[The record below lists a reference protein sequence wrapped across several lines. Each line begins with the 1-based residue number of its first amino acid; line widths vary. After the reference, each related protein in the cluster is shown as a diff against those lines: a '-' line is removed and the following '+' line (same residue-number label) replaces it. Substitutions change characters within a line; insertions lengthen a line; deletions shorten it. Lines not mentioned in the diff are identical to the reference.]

1 MMSHADALFGMPFI
15 SHFAP
20 PSDAVALIDGDGGDT
35 LTYHELH
42 ELVGDATDALQA
54 VLAGAHAGGHVRAN
68 DPVFLLVRNDITSI
82 VALFALRAAGHAV
95 ILVDAALDASLVRA
109 LHAAYKP
116 AFFVSSDESLPNCA
130 ISLTISTA
138 QRKITLHLSALTDQ
152 HTLSDVHPD
161 MAYGLTTSGSTGSPK
176 LVRLTEQAIVANAR
190 SIAAALDISADDR
203 AITCLPLHYA
213 YGLSLLTSHLAAG
226 ASLVVTDR
234 GFMDGPFWTMV
245 KTHGVTSLAG
255 VPYMYEMLERLD
267 PARAVPANVR
277 VMTQAGGRLRDES
290 VARLHTFMASRGGR
304 FHVMYGQTE
313 ATARIAVMP
322 HEWLPARLGS
332 AGRAIPG
339 GAIEIHDL
347 DTAGDGDNANDG
359 HTARVLAAG
368 EEGEVCYR
376 GPNVM
381 LGYATTRDD
390 LTRGDELGG
399 LLRTG
404 DIGRLDAEGCLTI
417 TGRLKRIG
425 KLFGVRVDL
434 DAIERQLSAEAPAA
448 VLEGDNQL
456 VVFTTMA
463 ASDASSIEA
472 LVQRLATQLRVQQR
486 AIVVKSIDA
495 LPRTASGKMDYPA
508 LRRAL

>member
-1 MMSHADALFGMPFI
+1 MSHTMAPFI
-15 SHFAP
+15 SHFTP
-20 PSDAVALIDGDGGDT
+20 PSDAVALIDGDTGDT

-42 ELVGDATDALQA
+42 GLVGDTADALQA
-54 VLAGAHAGGHVRAN
+54 VQEGARAGGHVRAN

-82 VALFALRAAGHAV
+82 VALFALRAAGHTV
-95 ILVDAALDASLVRA
+95 ILVDAALDATLSRA
-109 LHAAYKP
+109 LQAAYRP
-116 AFFVSSDESLPNCA
+116 AFFVACDESLPALPNCA
-130 ISLTISTA
+130 ISLTISTE

-152 HTLSDVHPD
+152 RTLPDVHED

-234 GFMDGPFWTMV
+234 GFMDGPFWTTV

-255 VPYMYEMLERLD
+255 VPYMYEMLERLGA
-267 PARAVPANVR
+267 ARAVPASVR
-277 VMTQAGGRLRDES
+277 VMTQAGGRLGDEA

-339 GAIEIHDL
+339 GTIEIHDL
-347 DTAGDGDNANDG
+347 ESQTGSDSDG
-359 HTARVLAAG
+359 HTTRVLATG
-368 EEGEVCYR
+368 EAGEVCYR

-399 LLRTG
+399 LLHTG

-434 DAIERQLSAEAPAA
+434 DAIERQLSAEVPTA

-463 ASDASSIEA
+463 ASDASSIET

-486 AIVVKSIDA
+486 TIVVKPIDA
-495 LPRTASGKMDYPA
+495 LPRTASGKVDYPA